1 MNNERERAQA
11 TELMRWAAHRYN
23 PDWSMQ
29 YLRTKSYRWL
39 YWRNVYEVVKWTML
53 DSATR
58 WYCRW
63 YAFSWRVR
71 IWFRPEALEE
81 LQRKHGCSNDDSR

>member
-1 MNNERERAQA
+1 MTRREELAEIA
-11 TELMRWAAHRYN
+11 ELMRWAAHRYN